1 MALLYLSD
9 ILKKVGLEPSSVYLL
24 RHSFSL
30 QDFRE
35 CYEKGMVLDY
45 TRQQDKDFGRGY
57 DYWCVF
63 ISERGTLARLFG
75 CYKVC
80 GSVPDT
86 LDVMPDGFPNPEHF
100 QGNRAF
106 FDLEHIDLLEEYENR
121 LVIDWGNSTRQWKQK
136 GSNEKPVSYILPN
149 EKQEF
154 PGYESLVLSYGKL
167 KSVID
172 DPVAYETWRAALS
185 SIYAVYLIV
194 DRESGMQYVGSA
206 YGTDGLW
213 GRWSQY
219 VHTQHGGNKEL
230 IKLLDEYPTRYHQ
243 FQFSILQ
250 VLPKSASEKEVLD
263 AEKLYKRKL
272 LTKEYGLNDN

>member
-1 MALLYLSD
+1 MAILYLSD
-9 ILKKVGLEPSSVYLL
+9 ILKKVGLEPSKVYLL
-24 RHSFSL
+24 RHSFSR

-45 TRQQDKDFGRGY
+45 TRQQDKNFGRGY

-86 LDVMPDGFPNPEHF
+86 LDVMPAGFPNPEHF
-100 QGNRAF
+100 QDNRSF

-121 LVIDWGNSTRQWKQK
+121 LVIDWGDSTRQWKQK

-149 EKQEF
+149 EKQKF
-154 PGYESLVLSYGKL
+154 PGFESLVLSYGKL
-167 KSVID
+167 KSIIS
-172 DPVAYETWRAALS
+172 DPFTYEAWHSALS

-194 DRESGMQYVGSA
+194 DCESGMQYVGSA
-206 YGTDGLW
+206 SNKEGLL
-213 GRWSQY
+213 GRWRDY
-219 VHTQHGGNKEL
+219 VQTQHGGNKEL
-230 IKLLDEYPTRYHQ
+230 IALLKQFPERYHQ

-250 VLPKSASEKEVLD
+250 VLPKSSSEKEVLD
-263 AEKLYKRKL
+263 AENLYKQKL

>member
-1 MALLYLSD
+1 MRFSSRHAGCNAGWLSKPRT
-9 ILKKVGLEPSSVYLL
+9 LSRQSSL
-24 RHSFSL
+24 
-30 QDFRE
+30 
-35 CYEKGMVLDY
+35 
-45 TRQQDKDFGRGY
+45 
-57 DYWCVF
+57 
-63 ISERGTLARLFG
+63 
-75 CYKVC
+75 
-80 GSVPDT
+80 
-86 LDVMPDGFPNPEHF
+86 
-100 QGNRAF
+100 

-121 LVIDWGNSTRQWKQK
+121 LVIDWGDSTRQWKQK

-149 EKQEF
+149 EKQKF

-172 DPVAYETWRAALS
+172 DSVTYETWRAALS
-185 SIYAVYLIV
+185 SICAVYLIV
-194 DRESGMQYVGSA
+194 DCESGMQYVGSA

-230 IKLLDEYPTRYHQ
+230 IKLLDEYPTRHYQ

-272 LTKEYGLNDN
+272 MTKEHGLNDN